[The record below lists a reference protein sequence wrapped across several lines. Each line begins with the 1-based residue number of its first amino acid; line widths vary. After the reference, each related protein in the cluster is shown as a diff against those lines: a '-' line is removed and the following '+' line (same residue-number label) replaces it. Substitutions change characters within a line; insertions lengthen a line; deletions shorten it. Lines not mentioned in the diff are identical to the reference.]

1 MRSFTKT
8 IKRTVTLRSGDP
20 TLGDTEFVLKLGPL
34 GVEVSKKHTQ
44 VSRFLTWRAVIGFA
58 LTHAE
63 GRKGPSPAELST

>member
-1 MRSFTKT
+1 MRAFTKVL
-8 IKRTVTLRSGDP
+8 KRTVTLRSGDP
-20 TLGDTEFVLKLGPL
+20 ALGDAEFVLKLGPL

-63 GRKGPSPAELST
+63 GRRGPPLGELNV